1 MTLIDCKNVKYQK
14 KKKIENGAIKIIMND
29 IEIVV
34 PADCVFKNG
43 RLKKTK
49 VKKLLGGRIA

>member
-14 KKKIENGAIKIIMND
+14 KKKVENGVIKIIMND

-34 PADCVFKNG
+34 PTDCVFKNG